1 MFLTK
6 YIRGQEGWSNSS
18 EKQNSEYKKRM
29 VGWKSKILRPVRTC
43 PPLNTNTWHGW
54 KIHGKSTF
62 QRMVLV
68 TSRLPG
74 MKFFVA
80 RKYTWKSE
88 TATSPEW
95 GWQSVQL
102 IELDFKAIKVE
113 LWNQQRSPSQ
123 ARQHIATS
131 RLDVDRW
138 KTCFESFS
146 LRLLASSN
154 WPKCPGFYGDKFLVI
169 GGFHDI
175 VTFIRCHV
183 MYVHMNANVI

>member
-1 MFLTK
+1 ME
-6 YIRGQEGWSNSS
+6 IRNCHISHII
-18 EKQNSEYKKRM
+18 
-29 VGWKSKILRPVRTC
+29 ILQHLQLKVKLCKWCFSYFSFPYD
-43 PPLNTNTWHGW
+43 
-54 KIHGKSTF
+54 
-62 QRMVLV
+62 M
-68 TSRLPG
+68 
-74 MKFFVA
+74 
-80 RKYTWKSE
+80 
-88 TATSPEW
+88 EW

-154 WPKCPGFYGDKFLVI
+154 WPKCPGFMGTNFWSLEDFMISLCSYDA
-169 GGFHDI
+169 
-175 VTFIRCHV
+175 TSCMFIWIQ
-183 MYVHMNANVI
+183 MQYSIYVHTYIYTQIYTLKSQHQYE